1 MKEESY
7 LERKRIMNT
16 PPFNSF
22 KDMSIV
28 PNIIVSEYLFKNEDI
43 WKLIYYTLDEN
54 NNPIVKPL
62 EMPNLTAKQKRALI
76 YQGVDDVNK
85 FRVFFTMFPQNEEI
99 NDQIQQVRIYRYR
112 ILPSN
117 AFRSS
122 IAWKIDLP
130 CHFGVQT
137 IIVDDIVRNRSDVLQ
152 EKILETLNGVEVGG
166 VGTLQ
171 FNYDMDT
178 RISDRSDFVKFNVQ
192 FSGHSFTLSCNYMRG
207 TVKGC

>member
-1 MKEESY
+1 MYESD
-7 LERKRIMNT
+7 LEIRKKLNSMNYNT
-16 PPFNSF
+16 F
-22 KDMSIV
+22 KDMSTV
-28 PNIIVSEYLFKNEDI
+28 PNTIVTEYLFNNEDI
-43 WKLIYYTLDEN
+43 WKLIYYTMDAN
-54 NNPIVKPL
+54 GNPIVKPL
-62 EMPNLTAKQKRALI
+62 EMPNLTSKQKRDLI

-99 NDQIQQVRIYRYR
+99 NDQIQQVRIYRSR

-137 IIVDDIVRNRSDVLQ
+137 IIVDNIVRNRSDVLQ
-152 EKILETLNGVEVGG
+152 EKILETLNGVEIGG

-192 FSGHSFTLSCNYMRG
+192 FSGHSFTLSCNYIRPSA
-207 TVKGC
+207 KGC

>member
-1 MKEESY
+1 MLDSEIDQRS
-7 LERKRIMNT
+7 RFNAMT
-16 PPFNSF
+16 FNSF
-22 KDMSIV
+22 NDMSTV
-28 PNIIVSEYLFKNEDI
+28 PNTIVTEYLFNNEDI

-54 NNPIVKPL
+54 KNPIVKPL
-62 EMPNLTAKQKRALI
+62 EMPNLTAKQKRDLI

-99 NDQIQQVRIYRYR
+99 NDQIQQLRIYRSR

-122 IAWKIDLP
+122 VAWKFDLP

-137 IIVDDIVRNRSDVLQ
+137 IIVDNIVRNRADVLQ

-192 FSGHSFTLSCNYMRG
+192 FSGHSFTMSCNYIRP
-207 TVKGC
+207 KSREC

>member
-1 MKEESY
+1 MIESY
-7 LERKRIMNT
+7 LETQNRLNSQSFNT
-16 PPFNSF
+16 F
-22 KDMSIV
+22 KDISTV
-28 PNIIVSEYLFKNEDI
+28 PNTIVTEYLFNNEDI
-43 WKLIYYTLDEN
+43 WKLIYYTKDEK

-62 EMPNLTAKQKRALI
+62 EMPNLTSQQKRNLI

-85 FRVFFTMFPQNEEI
+85 FRVFFTMFPQNEEL
-99 NDQIQQVRIYRYR
+99 NDQIQQLRIYRSR

-122 IAWKIDLP
+122 VAWKFDLP

-137 IIVDDIVRNRSDVLQ
+137 IIVDNIVRNRSDVLQ

-178 RISDRSDFVKFNVQ
+178 RISDRSDFVKFNIQ
-192 FSGHSFTLSCNYMRG
+192 FSGHSFTLSCNYIR
-207 TVKGC
+207 TTAKGC

>member
-1 MKEESY
+1 MLESDI
-7 LERKRIMNT
+7 ERRSRFNSMT
-16 PPFNSF
+16 FNSF
-22 KDMSIV
+22 NEMSTV
-28 PNIIVSEYLFKNEDI
+28 PNTIVTEYLFNNEDI
-43 WKLIYYTLDEN
+43 WKLIYYTLDDN
-54 NNPIVKPL
+54 KSPIVKPL
-62 EMPNLTAKQKRALI
+62 EMPNLTAKQKRDLI

-99 NDQIQQVRIYRYR
+99 NDQIQQLRIYRSR

-122 IAWKIDLP
+122 VAWKFDLP

-137 IIVDDIVRNRSDVLQ
+137 IIVDNIVRNRADVLQ

-166 VGTLQ
+166 IGTLQ

-192 FSGHSFTLSCNYMRG
+192 FSGHSFTMSCNYMRP
-207 TVKGC
+207 KSREC

>member
-1 MKEESY
+1 MLESDI
-7 LERKRIMNT
+7 ERRSR
-16 PPFNSF
+16 FNSMNF
-22 KDMSIV
+22 NAFSEMSTIPNTIV
-28 PNIIVSEYLFKNEDI
+28 TEYLFNNEDI

-54 NNPIVKPL
+54 KNPIVKPL
-62 EMPNLTAKQKRALI
+62 EMPNLTAKQKRDLI

-99 NDQIQQVRIYRYR
+99 NDQIQQLRIYRSR

-122 IAWKIDLP
+122 VAWKFDLP

-137 IIVDDIVRNRSDVLQ
+137 IIVDNIVRNRVDVLQ
-152 EKILETLNGVEVGG
+152 EKIFEVLNGAEVGG

-192 FSGHSFTLSCNYMRG
+192 FSGHSFTMSCNYIRPKSRG
-207 TVKGC
+207 C

>member
-1 MKEESY
+1 MFESD
-7 LERKRIMNT
+7 LEMRSRLNSMNY
-16 PPFNSF
+16 NSF
-22 KDMSIV
+22 KDMSTV
-28 PNIIVSEYLFKNEDI
+28 PNTIVTEYLFNNEDI

-54 NNPIVKPL
+54 GNPIVKPL
-62 EMPNLTAKQKRALI
+62 EMPNLTSKQKRALI

-99 NDQIQQVRIYRYR
+99 NDQIQQVRIYRAR

-137 IIVDDIVRNRSDVLQ
+137 IIVDNIVRNRSDVLQ

-192 FSGHSFTLSCNYMRG
+192 FSGHSFTLSCNYIRPHS
-207 TVKGC
+207 KGC

>member
-1 MKEESY
+1 MLESDI
-7 LERKRIMNT
+7 ERRSR
-16 PPFNSF
+16 FNSMNF
-22 KDMSIV
+22 NAFSEMSTIPNTIV
-28 PNIIVSEYLFKNEDI
+28 TEYLFNNEDI

-54 NNPIVKPL
+54 KNPIVKPL
-62 EMPNLTAKQKRALI
+62 EMPNLTAKQKRDLI

-99 NDQIQQVRIYRYR
+99 NDQIQQLRIYRSR

-122 IAWKIDLP
+122 VTWKFDLP

-137 IIVDDIVRNRSDVLQ
+137 IIVDNVVRNRVDVLQ
-152 EKILETLNGVEVGG
+152 EKIFEALNGAEVGG

-192 FSGHSFTLSCNYMRG
+192 FSGHSFTMSCNYIRPKSRG
-207 TVKGC
+207 C